1 MRKICST
8 TWTGEGEITA
18 SFTSFGVVAAAATL
32 SVVILMLATAKWFI
46 VCRSRQK
53 SDGAATL
60 QLLLSETTRHFN
72 EHKGSVLLTVLVAG
86 RVAATGGRK
95 P

>member
-1 MRKICST
+1 M
-8 TWTGEGEITA
+8 
-18 SFTSFGVVAAAATL
+18 GVVAAAATL
-32 SVVILMLATAKWFI
+32 SAVILMLATASWLI

-53 SDGAATL
+53 SDGAAAPR
-60 QLLLSETTRHFN
+60 LLLSETTRAFN
-72 EHKGSVLLTVLVAG
+72 EHKGTVLLTVLVAG